1 MVKLVKIIEN
11 DPKTKSTTYLADD
24 GNTYVLKGDLSAR
37 ANNPGNI
44 SPTGKKARGVSEQ
57 QYGAIGYLPSSNG
70 PPVAVFPDFESGNA
84 AQVYLWQTPT
94 YQKKTVE
101 QAARSWAAT
110 PYVDALVNAAG
121 VSRDTPVS
129 SLTPEQLSAIISTQA
144 GQEGS
149 SKLSITGPDGQPVP
163 FELAQSLGAV
173 PRPPKSIPGAASAL
187 DTGLSRMAGGVAPP
201 PLPRPRP
208 DTSKPFDPLPA
219 PPPLVP
225 PMMANLP
232 QAAMFGVGR
241 LVPGQKAVIPTDA
254 VTNTGA
260 PMDARM
266 QSLISPLPPRGLTI
280 DQIGQEADNA
290 RLNGYRAIQ
299 EMGPSSRGAQPI
311 VPAPPAAPSPG
322 ALAGMGGI
330 AAGASGVIPPN
341 PNMPR
346 YVPPALPRVGP
357 TPPVVPP
364 SPQRLTAPQ
373 VAPTPPAGGF
383 DLGAALGG
391 LGSNIQSGLANA
403 GQALTTTASNAIEG
417 TRNAIGTT
425 AQNAGDLLKNE
436 LIGTVKGRTLLFN
449 TALGLP
455 APGSRDPYR
464 YGNTFAERQESARRR
479 EAMAYGLPYV
489 PPQTGVRT
497 SLSIRP
503 SSPLPTVPAPR
514 SNRPAPR
521 NTGRWEGVLDEF
533 GMII

>member
-44 SPTGKKARGVSEQ
+44 SPTGKKAKSVYEQ

-173 PRPPKSIPGAASAL
+173 PRPPKSIPGVASAL
-187 DTGLSRMAGGVAPP
+187 DTVLSRMAGGVAPP

-232 QAAMFGVGR
+232 QAAMFGVR
-241 LVPGQKAVIPTDA
+241 APGTYKPGNQM
-254 VTNTGA
+254 A
-260 PMDARM
+260 PATAAELSALRPVDTRM
-266 QSLISPLPPRGLTI
+266 QSLIAPQASP
-280 DQIGQEADNA
+280 A
-290 RLNGYRAIQ
+290 
-299 EMGPSSRGAQPI
+299 PI
-311 VPAPPAAPSPG
+311 VAPFRPMPPVAPTMAETQAEMRPTPGMVRQFPPPPVVRPG
-322 ALAGMGGI
+322 AGLGAVAGMG
-330 AAGASGVIPPN
+330 AVAGGANGVAPPN

-357 TPPVVPP
+357 TSPVVPP
-364 SPQRLTAPQ
+364 SP
-373 VAPTPPAGGF
+373 GGF
-383 DLGAALGG
+383 NLGAVLGG
-391 LGSNIQSGLANA
+391 LGSNIQGGLTNA

-425 AQNAGDLLKNE
+425 AQNAGDLLKSE
-436 LIGTVKGRTLLFN
+436 LMGTVKGRTLLFN

-455 APGSRDPYR
+455 APGSRNPTR
-464 YGNTFAERQESARRR
+464 YGNTFAERQENARRR

-497 SLSIRP
+497 SLSLRP

-533 GMII
+533 GMIL